1 MKLEELEKRVQV
13 LEDTEEIRQLQIHYC
28 NCLIQ
33 TRWDEI
39 LDCFA
44 DDAIID
50 LHAGYCQG
58 KKAFTKLIKDK
69 ISLAHIGEEGN
80 FVVHPIINV
89 NGDTA
94 RGSWLFYIQYA
105 QPRQLNPV
113 PDIFKTGEAPKWM
126 QGYYEMEYKRV
137 NGRWKI
143 SILKWR
149 ARLISP
155 LTVSKAY
162 KAR

>member
-1 MKLEELEKRVQV
+1 VTLEEMEKRLRR
-13 LEDTEEIRQLQIHYC
+13 LEDIEEIRQLQIRYV

-33 TRWDEI
+33 TKWDEI
-39 LDCFA
+39 MDCFT

-50 LHAGYCQG
+50 LHAGYCRG
-58 KKAFTKLIKDK
+58 KEEFAKVIKAK

-94 RGSWLFYIQYA
+94 TGSWLFYIQYA
-105 QPRQLNPV
+105 QPREMNPV
-113 PDIFKTGEAPKWM
+113 PTIFKTNKAPKWM

-137 NGRWKI
+137 KGQWKI
-143 SILKWR
+143 SMLKWQ
-149 ARLISP
+149 ARLVSP
-155 LTVSKAY
+155 LTTLKSY
-162 KAR
+162 KAK